1 MSLLSNKKPP
11 TRRLLYVG
19 LLGLTVAGAIAAN
32 GIVSRA
38 STKQDL
44 VQWTGAHA
52 LPTVAI
58 AQLAHG
64 GATQSLILPGTI
76 QPYSR
81 AMIYARV
88 SGYLKSWQQD
98 IGAHVKAGQLLASID
113 SPDLDQQLDQAK
125 ADFAT
130 AEANEK
136 LAIIT
141 ANRWRLMGAS
151 QAVSRQTVDE
161 KVGDASAKKAIADSA
176 QANVRRLEALAAFK
190 SVAAP
195 FDGVV
200 TLRNTDV
207 GALINAG
214 STAGQ
219 ELFEVSDLHRVRI
232 YVQVPQAF
240 SAQLHQGLKATFE
253 LPQYPGATF
262 DATLTTTSNAMNATS
277 RSLLVE
283 LQADNPDGKLM
294 GGTYCQV
301 TFQIPGDPNN
311 MRVPAT
317 ALMPVNRG
325 AQVAVLGADNKV
337 TLKAIQLGRDF
348 GDSVEVMAGL
358 TPQDKVIDS
367 PPETLQSGDTVQLAA
382 AQSAKGS

>member
-1 MSLLSNKKPP
+1 MSSSSNKRLPS
-11 TRRLLYVG
+11 RRLLYAG
-19 LLGLTVAGAIAAN
+19 LLGLAVAGAIAAN

-38 STKQDL
+38 SVNRDL
-44 VQWTGAHA
+44 AQWTAAHA

-64 GATQSLILPGTI
+64 DATQRLTLPGTI
-76 QPYSR
+76 QPYSK

-98 IGAHVKAGQLLASID
+98 IGAHVTAGQVLATID

-136 LAIIT
+136 LAITT
-141 ANRWRLMGAS
+141 ANRWQLMGTAQS
-151 QAVSRQTVDE
+151 VARQAVDE
-161 KVGDASAKKAIADSA
+161 KVGDAAATRAIADSA

-190 SVAAP
+190 SVVAP

-200 TLRNTDV
+200 TQRNTDV

-219 ELFEVSDLHRVRI
+219 ELFEVSDLHRVRL
-232 YVQVPQAF
+232 YVQVPQAY
-240 SAQLHQGLKATFE
+240 SAQLHPGLKASFE
-253 LPQYPGATF
+253 LPQYPGARF
-262 DATLTTTSNAMNATS
+262 EATVTTTSNAMNATS

-283 LQADNPDGKLM
+283 LQADNADGKLM

-301 TFQIPGDPNN
+301 TFQIPSDPNTL
-311 MRVPAT
+311 RVPAT
-317 ALMPVNRG
+317 ALMPVNHG
-325 AQVAVLGADNKV
+325 AQVAVLDAGNKV
-337 TLKAIQLGRDF
+337 TLKTVQLGRDF
-348 GDSVEVMAGL
+348 GDSVEVTAGL

-382 AQSAKGS
+382 QPAKGS